1 MIVTVTLN
9 PALDITHTVA
19 SLVPHSSHRVTDVAA
34 QAGGKG
40 VNVAR
45 VLHALGLPT
54 VAVAFRG
61 GRTGAAVAADLDRH
75 GIAHRLVDTAG
86 ESRRTFTVVDRGS
99 GDATVFNEAGP
110 AVSGAEW
117 QALREQVHRLL
128 AGASVLVL
136 SGSLPPG
143 LPDTAYAQLAGAA
156 ARAGVPV
163 ILDAAGPPLRAGV
176 AAGPDV
182 VKPNATELAEAT
194 GLPDPLAAAE
204 ALRAAGARAVV
215 ASLGPAG
222 LLAVTPDGTFRAEPP
237 APLAGNPTGA
247 GDSVVAAIA
256 AGIHTGTSWPHRLA
270 DAVALSAATVTAPR
284 AGQFDADTYHRLAPR
299 PAGSRTPT
307 PHTT

>member
-19 SLVPHSSHRVTDVAA
+19 SLVPHRSHRVSDVAA

-45 VLHALGLPT
+45 VLHTLGLPT

-61 GRTGAAVAADLDRH
+61 GLTGAAVAADLDRH

-110 AVSGAEW
+110 AVSDAEW
-117 QALREQVHRLL
+117 RALRGQVRRLL

-143 LPDTAYAQLAGAA
+143 LPDTAYAELAGAA

-163 ILDAAGPPLRAGV
+163 ILDAAGPPLRAGL

-182 VKPNATELAEAT
+182 IKPNATELAEAT

-256 AGIHTGTSWPHRLA
+256 AGIHTGTPWPHRLA
-270 DAVALSAATVTAPR
+270 EAVALSAATVRAPR

-299 PAGSRTPT
+299 PAGTRTPT

>member
-61 GRTGAAVAADLDRH
+61 GLTGAAVAADLDRH

-86 ESRRTFTVVDRGS
+86 ESRRTFTVVDLGS

-117 QALREQVHRLL
+117 QAFREQVHRLL
-128 AGASVLVL
+128 TGASVLVL

-143 LPDTAYAQLAGAA
+143 LPDTAYAQLVGAA

-270 DAVALSAATVTAPR
+270 DAVALSAATVKAPR

-307 PHTT
+307 PHPT

>member
-61 GRTGAAVAADLDRH
+61 GLTGAAVAADLDRH

-86 ESRRTFTVVDRGS
+86 ESRRTFTVVDLGS

-128 AGASVLVL
+128 TGASVLVL

-143 LPDTAYAQLAGAA
+143 LPDPAYAQLAGAA

-270 DAVALSAATVTAPR
+270 DAVALSAATVKAPR
-284 AGQFDADTYHRLAPR
+284 AGQFDADTYHRLAPG

>member
-19 SLVPHSSHRVTDVAA
+19 SLVPHRSHRVTDVAA

-45 VLHALGLPT
+45 VLHTLGLPA

-61 GRTGAAVAADLDRH
+61 GLTGAAVAADLDRH

-86 ESRRTFTVVDRGS
+86 ESRRTFTVVDLGS

-117 QALREQVHRLL
+117 QALRAQVHRLL
-128 AGASVLVL
+128 ADASVLVL

-143 LPDTAYAQLAGAA
+143 LPDTAYAQLTDAA
-156 ARAGVPV
+156 RRAGVPV
-163 ILDAAGPPLRAGV
+163 ILDAAGAALRAGV
-176 AAGPDV
+176 TAGPDV

-204 ALRAAGARAVV
+204 ALRTAGARAVV

-222 LLAVTPDGTFRAEPP
+222 LLAATPDGTFRAEPP
-237 APLAGNPTGA
+237 EPLAGNPTGA

-256 AGIHTGTSWPHRLA
+256 AGLHTGTPWPRRLA
-270 DAVALSAATVTAPR
+270 DAVALSAATVRAPR
-284 AGQFDADTYHRLAPR
+284 AGQFDADTYRRLAPR
-299 PAGSRTPT
+299 PAVTRTPT

>member
-40 VNVAR
+40 INVAR
-45 VLHALGLPT
+45 VLHALALPT

-61 GRTGAAVAADLDRH
+61 GLTGAAVAADLDRH

-86 ESRRTFTVVDRGS
+86 ESRRTFTVVDLGS

-128 AGASVLVL
+128 TGASVLVL

-143 LPDTAYAQLAGAA
+143 LPDTAYAQLVGAA

-270 DAVALSAATVTAPR
+270 DAVALSAATVKAPR

-307 PHTT
+307 PHPT

>member
-61 GRTGAAVAADLDRH
+61 GLTGAAVAADLDRH

-86 ESRRTFTVVDRGS
+86 ESRRTFTVVDLGS

-128 AGASVLVL
+128 TGASVLVL

-176 AAGPDV
+176 TAGPDV

-270 DAVALSAATVTAPR
+270 DAVALSAATVKAPR

-307 PHTT
+307 PHPT

>member
-61 GRTGAAVAADLDRH
+61 GLTGAAVAADLDRH

-86 ESRRTFTVVDRGS
+86 ESRRTFTVVDLGS

-128 AGASVLVL
+128 TGASVLVL

-182 VKPNATELAEAT
+182 IKPNASELAEAT

-270 DAVALSAATVTAPR
+270 DAVALSTATVKAPR

-307 PHTT
+307 PHPS